1 MMLIHYFQL
10 GLRSLRRNPVLTAIM
25 IVSIA
30 VGVAASMTTYAV
42 LRATSNNPIPE
53 KSSRLFVPQIDN
65 WGPAET
71 VENGGEPPRA
81 LSYID
86 AMALMQDRRAKRQ
99 TALYSIESTV
109 VPSDPAL
116 QPFHPNTYASYAD
129 SFAMFD
135 IPFLYGN
142 GWSAAEDT
150 ARAPVAVI
158 GRALN
163 DRLFKGANSVGRQIE
178 VDGQRYR
185 ITGVMDVWDPQPI
198 FFDAVNTGGFDEPVQ
213 LFIPFT
219 RAVDLH
225 LETNGNK
232 SCYKTPDAGWDA
244 LLQSECAWVI
254 YWAELPDAASVRAYH
269 DYLLGYAAQ
278 QQRVGRFHW
287 PPKVRLRDVDGW
299 LDYLEVVPPES
310 RISALLG
317 FGFLLICLVN
327 TIGLLLAKF
336 MHRAPEIG
344 IRRALGAPRS
354 AIYQQF
360 LVEASTVGLAG
371 GVLGLLLTALGVLCT
386 GLVFEPAI
394 ARLAKLDLSLA
405 LLTVVVAVVATVA
418 AALYPIWRAAQV
430 RPAWQLKS
438 N

>member
-1 MMLIHYFQL
+1 MLIYYFQL
-10 GLRSLRRNPVLTAIM
+10 GLRSLKRNPFLTAIM

-53 KSSRLFVPQIDN
+53 KSSRLFVPLVDN
-65 WGPAET
+65 WGPVET

-86 AMALMQDRRAKRQ
+86 AMALMRDKRATRQ

-109 VPSDPAL
+109 VPADPAL
-116 QPFHPNTYASYAD
+116 LPFHPNTYASYAD

-135 IPFLYGN
+135 IPFLHGSS
-142 GWSAAEDT
+142 WSASEDT

-163 DRLFKGANSVGRQIE
+163 DRLFKGGNSVGREID
-178 VDGQRYR
+178 VDGRRYR
-185 ITGVMDVWDPQPI
+185 ITGVMDHWDPQPI

-219 RAVDLH
+219 RAIDVQLQ
-225 LETNGNK
+225 TNGNM

-244 LLQSECAWVI
+244 VLRSECAWVL
-254 YWAELPDAASVRAYH
+254 YWAELPDAASVRAYR
-269 DYLLGYAAQ
+269 DYLRNYAAE
-278 QQRVGRFHW
+278 QQRTGRFAW
-287 PPKVRLRDVDGW
+287 APNVRLRDVDEW
-299 LDYLEVVPPES
+299 LEYLEVVPPES

-336 MHRAPEIG
+336 MRRAPEIG
-344 IRRALGAPRS
+344 IRRALGAPRT

-360 LVEASTVGLAG
+360 LVEAATVGLAG
-371 GVLGLLLTALGVLCT
+371 GALGLLFTGLGMLCT
-386 GLVFEPAI
+386 GLVFEPSI
-394 ARLAKLDLSLA
+394 ARLARLDVPLA
-405 LLTVVVAVVATVA
+405 LLTVAVAVFATVA